1 MKSVLGFGIGETEET
16 AETPPAPTVEQTPVR
31 SLALVRFIGDGRAF
45 TYYNDLFDLA
55 VGDRVFVSGKLAGKP
70 GIVEKITTKF
80 RINTADY
87 KRVIAKTCTS
97 VRGTYEAMIDKMVSY
112 DGCAMSPE
120 EFRSWILPPKQ
131 AEGDEEGEILTGE
144 GYELSLPNLEED
156 EETEREALD
165 KAVEYCRSG
174 KVAYISVI
182 NGVGKAFIEGSKWY
196 EIDFRLNGDMMTGM
210 YCECMYPGLC
220 KHLLAAAITIR
231 ALAKTAGLDTERDF
245 TAIDKNRFWSMV
257 APTAKRVT
265 L

>member
-1 MKSVLGFGIGETEET
+1 MKSILGFGIEETEET
-16 AETPPAPTVEQTPVR
+16 VKTAPAPAAEQAPVR
-31 SLALVRFIGDGRAF
+31 SLVLVRFIGDGRAF

-87 KRVIAKTCTS
+87 KKVISRTCTS
-97 VRGTYEAMIDKMVSY
+97 IRGTYEEMIDKMVSY
-112 DGCAMSPE
+112 DGCAVTPE
-120 EFRSWILPPKQ
+120 GFRSWILPPKH
-131 AEGDEEGEILTGE
+131 AEDDEEEEILTGD

-156 EETEREALD
+156 DEAGQEALE

-196 EIDFRLNGDMMTGM
+196 EVDFRLRGDMLTEM
-210 YCECMYPGLC
+210 YCDCMYPGLC

-231 ALAKTAGLDTERDF
+231 ALAKTAGLVTERDF
-245 TAIDKNRFWSMV
+245 TAIDENRFWSMV

>member
-1 MKSVLGFGIGETEET
+1 MT
-16 AETPPAPTVEQTPVR
+16 
-31 SLALVRFIGDGRAF
+31 
-45 TYYNDLFDLA
+45 
-55 VGDRVFVSGKLAGKP
+55 
-70 GIVEKITTKF
+70 
-80 RINTADY
+80 
-87 KRVIAKTCTS
+87 
-97 VRGTYEAMIDKMVSY
+97 
-112 DGCAMSPE
+112 PE

-245 TAIDKNRFWSMV
+245 TAIDENRFWSMV